1 MIQIGLKKFDILKL
15 KYIRIFAENLSWYLD
30 LRYFI
35 ELAVV
40 AFRLI
45 LWIPEAMSF
54 IKRIYKKEEVQ
65 CLCKVY
71 LFTSCTALYTYG
83 MWYKL
88 SSIILHPFHNIR

>member
-1 MIQIGLKKFDILKL
+1 MKQNNLSVNDSNWLKIKFDILKL

-54 IKRIYKKEEVQ
+54 IKRIQKEEEV
-65 CLCKVY
+65 
-71 LFTSCTALYTYG
+71 LFV
-83 MWYKL
+83 
-88 SSIILHPFHNIR
+88 